1 VNFPLGIWDIS
12 LLLAITAIILLI
24 TSEMLSQY
32 YGKINI
38 RIDRRKLRNTSIA
51 VSIIF
56 LITVILRII
65 LLITF

>member
-12 LLLAITAIILLI
+12 LLLAITTIILLI

-32 YGKINI
+32 YGKINV
-38 RIDRRKLRNTSIA
+38 RINRRKLRNTSIA
-51 VSIIF
+51 ASIVF

-65 LLITF
+65 LLVTS